1 MNLDQTIKL
10 NDIKIMHKIC
20 SICIKD
26 FTSHSFNFI
35 CHSLEGG
42 HIFYTKISSTSKY
55 HDTEGIYNHCL
66 NYLNYINPEK
76 WSWIIDF
83 EGFGIKHTLGINTG
97 VQLSY
102 LINKFGRLNH
112 IIIINAN
119 IFVEQMVKMI
129 KITLNK
135 EYHSCIKFLNK
146 TSDLKYTIE
155 NWSYDNDMQN
165 KTIKQI
171 LAL

>member
-1 MNLDQTIKL
+1 MSLVQTIKM
-10 NDIKIMHKIC
+10 NDIKIMNKIC
-20 SICIKD
+20 LKCNED
-26 FTSHSFNFI
+26 FTTHSFN
-35 CHSLEGG
+35 CVGHSLDGG
-42 HIFYTKISSTSKY
+42 HIFYTKISSASKY
-55 HDTEGIYNHCL
+55 DDTEGIYNHCL

-83 EGFGIKHTLGINTG
+83 EGFGLKHTLGINTG
-97 VQLSY
+97 LQLSY

-119 IFVEQMVKMI
+119 IFVEQMIKMI

-135 EYHSCIKFLNK
+135 EYHSCIKFLNPN
-146 TSDLKYTIE
+146 SNIKYIIE
-155 NWSYDNDMQN
+155 KWSYDNDHQS

-171 LAL
+171 LDL